1 MNWSIYGRLPLM
13 ISAQCLA
20 KTTRGCDKKS
30 GIYQLRDRKGTEFCV
45 KCQCRFCYN
54 IIYNSV
60 PVSLFPELEAAERL
74 GAGGWRLSFTLE
86 GKEETRRVLR
96 EFLGAGSGAD
106 KKSGRDALHERTFSQ
121 GRRVG
126 DGMVHLIVELSKYFL
141 MILMLL
147 YSMQCFSIV
156 RKKDEVNG
164 KTESGSRSS

>member
-1 MNWSIYGRLPLM
+1 MLDSSVYTFNSAAQELVKKFGVSGDTVPAELTFREMRRRENRDSELVVYGRLPLM

-45 KCQCRFCYN
+45 KCQCGFCYN

-106 KKSGRDALHERTFSQ
+106 KKQEETPYTKGHF
-121 GRRVG
+121 RRG
-126 DGMVHLIVELSKYFL
+126 VE
-141 MILMLL
+141 
-147 YSMQCFSIV
+147 
-156 RKKDEVNG
+156 
-164 KTESGSRSS
+164 